1 MASFNSCHFIGR
13 LTRDPE
19 TRTTPSGKKSA
30 SFTLAISEKYNGQ
43 ESTTFLAFTAWGPQA
58 DLAAKYLTK
67 GRQVFI
73 HARATQD
80 TWQDKQTGANRSK
93 THFTVRDIQLI
104 DPPAAP
110 NSQSP
115 ATAKL
120 PSSGDGSIVNSQSED
135 EDIPF

>member
-19 TRTTPSGKKSA
+19 TRTTPSGKTSA
-30 SFTLAISEKYNGQ
+30 TFTLAISEKYNGQ

-104 DPPAAP
+104 DPPAAAQQTKQSPPP
-110 NSQSP
+110 NSQS
-115 ATAKL
+115 
-120 PSSGDGSIVNSQSED
+120 SIVNRPSED